1 MVELPFKVVVLGLFN
16 RLARIKEL
24 L

>member
-1 MVELPFKVVVLGLFN
+1 MVEIPFKVVVLGLFN